1 MSFINALVLDT
12 QPILRNAII
21 SLIQNSQLKIDVFQS
36 NSIVSA
42 REIVMKNNIK
52 IILLDVEL
60 SDGSGLD
67 FIRRL
72 RGDGFRGKVLFISS
86 NNHPM
91 YSRVAKDIGA
101 NGYILKSKEA
111 QSINEAIFEICRGY
125 SVFQKTLDSMWKLPE
140 LSERE
145 SIVYSYLSQGYSNK
159 KTSELLSLSSK
170 TVSTYK
176 TRILEKFN
184 ASSIIEVME
193 LLKSSRE

>member
-1 MSFINALVLDT
+1 MNPINVLVLDT
-12 QPILRNAII
+12 QPIVRKAII
-21 SLIQNSQLKIDVFQS
+21 SLLKSNQLPTNIFES
-36 NSIVSA
+36 NSVVAAYKLVRTNDIQ
-42 REIVMKNNIK
+42 

-72 RGDGFRGKVLFISS
+72 RQAGFRGKVLFISS

-91 YSRVAKDIGA
+91 YNQVAKEVGA
-101 NGYILKSKEA
+101 NGYIIKSEET
-111 QSINEAIFEICRGY
+111 QTISEAIWATYRGY
-125 SVFQKTLDSMWKLPE
+125 LVFKHTSDTNSKLPT
-140 LSERE
+140 LSKRE

-159 KTSELLSLSSK
+159 KISELLSLSSK
-170 TVSTYK
+170 TISTYK

-193 LLKSSRE
+193 LQKSG